1 MCGGGE
7 VFVPPSHLF
16 SVARPSL
23 AGAAG
28 ALPVTPCGR
37 GAAPA
42 FPAGS
47 WGPPLAPRAWAPT
60 ACAPRSRSGGSA
72 AGERRARRS
81 GACMAPGALV
91 CVCVAG
97 EGRARCPASCCSA
110 ARLPCRFIFRS
121 AAIGPRAARL
131 GSARP
136 GRAGAGRAGLQRGVP
151 AEPPGTPARLCS
163 PNAAPGSRLR
173 SKLAELGIPG

>member
-1 MCGGGE
+1 MWWRGS
-7 VFVPPSHLF
+7 VRSPFPPLF
-16 SVARPSL
+16 RSAAEFGWRGRS
-23 AGAAG
+23 AAG
-28 ALPVTPCGR
+28 DSLR
-37 GAAPA
+37 
-42 FPAGS
+42 AGGS
-47 WGPPLAPRAWAPT
+47 ARLSCRLLGSPLAPRAWAPT

-163 PNAAPGSRLR
+163 PNAAPGSRLP